1 MFLEIRKLKM
11 DQNENDNNKIN
22 LEAQEKT
29 ELIKEILNLQSTLEA
44 LATRVETVTDEN
56 SRLRQENDLL
66 GEYIKGLTD
75 NSSDKN

>member
-1 MFLEIRKLKM
+1 M